1 MSKERRDGQ
10 ERSIDTMYLRL
21 SSQLVK
27 KETAEIARLSG
38 KKLTLTEVH
47 TLSAISAE
55 DVCPMRRVAEQLGVT
70 LSTLTVS
77 INRLVVK
84 GYVSRIRSENDQRVV
99 FLNLTQKG
107 LDIVS
112 AHETYHRELI
122 SRALSGL
129 NDDEVDTLKRLFEK
143 IDA

>member
-1 MSKERRDGQ
+1 MSKGRGEQ
-10 ERSIDTMYLRL
+10 EQLIDAMYTHL
-21 SSQLVK
+21 SNKLVR
-27 KETAEIARLSG
+27 KETAEIARLSN

-107 LDIVS
+107 QDIVS
-112 AHETYHRELI
+112 AHEAYHNELI
-122 SRALSGL
+122 KCALSRL
-129 NDDEVDTLKRLFEK
+129 DDEEVDVFMRLFKK
-143 IDA
+143 IDT